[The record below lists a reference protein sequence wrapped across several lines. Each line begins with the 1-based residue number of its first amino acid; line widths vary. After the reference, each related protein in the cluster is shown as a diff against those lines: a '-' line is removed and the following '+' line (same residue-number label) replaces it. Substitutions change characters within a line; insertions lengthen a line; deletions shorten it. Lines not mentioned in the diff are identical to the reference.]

1 MATNYN
7 PRIVTDGLVLCLDAG
22 NTKSYPGSGTTWTDL
37 SGQGNNGTLTNM
49 DGSNYSDGALS
60 FDGSNEYVN
69 LTESLIGSNQIQT
82 VTSSY
87 TLEAWINVR
96 SSSGTTSG
104 AASIIGN
111 SGNYGVGMQVG
122 VSNGN
127 PRMNYGFRF
136 TNNFYGSQFS
146 YDTWTHICLSRIH
159 GQSVKAYLNGNLD
172 ASFTSTELSVPSEQ
186 TYNNMRI
193 GNSSPRI
200 TGYYD
205 GYISNIRVYN
215 KGLTDAE
222 VQQNFNALRG
232 RFGI

>member
-1 MATNYN
+1 MAVGYN

-22 NTKSYPGSGTTWTDL
+22 NTKSYPGSGTTWNDL

-96 SSSGTTSG
+96 SSSGTDSD

-111 SGNYGVGMQVG
+111 ASNYGVGMQVG

-136 TNNFYGSQFS
+136 TNNFYGSEFS
-146 YDTWTHICLSRIH
+146 PMILGHICLSRIH

-172 ASFTSTELSVPSEQ
+172 VSFTSDQLSVPSGQ

-193 GNSSPRI
+193 GNSNPRI

>member
-1 MATNYN
+1 MAASSGPDVIDT
-7 PRIVTDGLVLCLDAG
+7 GLVLALDAADR
-22 NTKSYPGSGTTWTDL
+22 NSYPGSGTTWTDL
-37 SGQGNNGTLTNM
+37 SGNGNNGTLTNM

-96 SSSGTTSG
+96 SSSGTDSD

-111 SGNYGVGMQVG
+111 ASNYGVGMQVG

-136 TNNFYGSQFS
+136 TNNFYGSEFS

-159 GQSVKAYLNGNLD
+159 DQSVKAYLNGNLD
-172 ASFTSTELSVPSEQ
+172 VSFTSDQLSVPSEQ

-200 TGYYD
+200 SGYYD

-222 VQQNFNALRG
+222 IQQNFNALRG
-232 RFGI
+232 RFSI